1 MLFFHWILSV
11 RPLMI
16 IASTFS
22 LPSEPDFERS
32 NNPNVLPNI
41 LAGQNDDQT
50 STPVAI
56 SLGQSLAGEPYIRS
70 VLQSDQTSTDNS
82 FTSDILSSDQTS
94 PDDLFAFDTNPLDQ
108 TTPDKFFDLAQ
119 ASPSSGPLA
128 TSEIAGYHLKLSP
141 PGPNEK
147 HVTPPPS
154 PPPTP
159 IKEGSLEFFRPF
171 CYPPKIKVCCHED
184 VDKMLTVYV
193 CTYYDIFLMI
203 CWPGFGYQFCC
214 EAVVENIGFRC
225 KAIKQWTKEM
235 WF

>member
-1 MLFFHWILSV
+1 
-11 RPLMI
+11 MI
-16 IASTFS
+16 VASTFS
-22 LPSEPDFERS
+22 LPSGPDSEM
-32 NNPNVLPNI
+32 LPDI
-41 LAGQNDDQT
+41 LPGQNDDQT

-70 VLQSDQTSTDNS
+70 ALQSDQTSPDNP
-82 FTSDILSSDQTS
+82 FTPDILSSDQTS
-94 PDDLFAFDTNPLDQ
+94 PDDLFAFGANSLDQ
-108 TTPDKFFDLAQ
+108 TTPDKFFDPD
-119 ASPSSGPLA
+119 SRSSGPLA
-128 TSEIAGYHLKLSP
+128 TSDITDFHLKLSP

-171 CYPPKIKVCCHED
+171 CYPPKVKVCCHED
-184 VDKMLTVYV
+184 VDTMLTVTF

-214 EAVVENIGFRC
+214 EAVVANIGFRC
-225 KAIKQWTKEM
+225 KAIKQWTKEL

>member
-1 MLFFHWILSV
+1 M
-11 RPLMI
+11 
-16 IASTFS
+16 
-22 LPSEPDFERS
+22 
-32 NNPNVLPNI
+32 LPNI

-193 CTYYDIFLMI
+193 CTYCKRMHSFPFDKLICSHNADDIFLMI

-214 EAVVENIGFRC
+214 EAVVVSGILLTSLETYH
-225 KAIKQWTKEM
+225 IKVSE
-235 WF
+235 